1 MVSTASH
8 LHIPWTCIKRSQSR
22 FLQTIP
28 GHRIAYD
35 KRVYQIGPNLHIEA
49 VQRAEDV
56 GDYVCIA
63 TNLASGA
70 REASPPAKLSVICE

>member
-1 MVSTASH
+1 MVRLLDIY
-8 LHIPWTCIKRSQSR
+8 LHTICTIPLNYFVCR
-22 FLQTIP
+22 IP

-35 KRVYQIGPNLHIEA
+35 KRVYQIGSHLHIEA

-63 TNLASGA
+63 TSLASGA